1 MRVLFGAVQNAN
13 SSQVLEGSDLLI
25 FYVLP
30 SDKETLAC
38 TVQKAKSVLEG
49 LDLLVS

>member
-1 MRVLFGAVQNAN
+1 MRILFSAVQNTN

-25 FYVLP
+25 FSVLL
-30 SDKETLAC
+30 SDKKTLAG

-49 LDLLVS
+49 SDLLVS